1 MRMASTWLPCALL
14 VLSASPALADVDYVR
29 DVKPI
34 LQKHCYSCH
43 GPLKQKSG
51 LRLDHFSFLRE
62 GGENGP
68 AIAGSGVESLL
79 VRVVSGSG
87 DIERMPLEAKPL
99 SDEQIATLKT
109 WIDEGAKAP
118 DEKLPDDPRKH
129 WSFQKPTRAEL
140 PVVANQ
146 QFAKNPID
154 RFLAAEH
161 ERRALVPSPPA
172 AKNVLLRRLYLDL
185 IGLPPTPAELR
196 AFVADPASDAYQRT
210 VDRLLASPQYGERWG
225 RHWMDVW
232 RYSDWDGY
240 AAEVRESQPHIWRW
254 RDWIIQA
261 LNADRPYDQMIM
273 EMLAADEIA
282 PGDPS
287 ALRASGFLVRNWYK
301 FNRNVWM
308 EGTVEHTSKAFL
320 GITLN
325 CARCHDHMY
334 DPILQTDYYQFR
346 AVFEPHNVRT
356 DRIAGQS
363 NTTRDGLVRVYDAE
377 AQQPTYLF
385 VRGSEAKPDKEHPL
399 VPGVPRVL
407 GGDELKFDPVA
418 LAPTEY
424 YPGLQ
429 PFVRQ
434 EALSQAQSELERAE
448 KSVATTIAT
457 LNEARKKLV
466 EFNAAKAVAAKA
478 QEAASAAA
486 ASATEK
492 PAADKTDAVKPDA
505 AKPATET
512 PAAAPTGT
520 PPAVSEEALQEAIK
534 TAEGALGLAER
545 EMLSASANL
554 VAVRAKIAADDAA
567 FAAPPATNAKDLARE
582 ANRAERVANV
592 EQTQVAVARLEKDL
606 DATKAAKAQ
615 SDKAESEKAKSEKAG
630 KKIAD
635 LETKLVAARKAR
647 DAAREALG
655 TSSESYTRFTPVYPA
670 TSTGRRTALAK
681 WIASKNNPLTARMA
695 INQIWMRH
703 FGSPLVPTV
712 FDFGLNGKPPT
723 HPALL
728 DWLSV
733 ELMDQGWRM
742 KAIHRLIVLSSA
754 YQMQSW
760 SESESN
766 RQRDPENQ
774 LLWRMNSRRME
785 AEVVRDSTLHVAA
798 GLDATMF
805 GPDLDQNL
813 GLTVPRRSIY
823 FRSSKEKK
831 VTFLEMFDSPNVTDC
846 YRRSETVVPQQALA
860 MVNSSLTLAQARRLA
875 GAIAA
880 ELDTQATSESLTAF
894 IAAAFERILCREPS
908 DEERATCLA
917 FLNKQATRFADLK
930 SLELF
935 TSGGENAVKPAD
947 NAQQRA
953 RENLVHV
960 LLNHNDFLT
969 VR

>member
-1 MRMASTWLPCALL
+1 MRMVGTWLPCALL
-14 VLSASPALADVDYVR
+14 LFTASPVLADVDYVR

-43 GPLKQKSG
+43 GPLRQKSG
-51 LRLDHFSFLRE
+51 LRLDHVSFLRE

-68 AIAGSGVESLL
+68 AIAGSGGESLL
-79 VRVVSGSG
+79 VRVVSGAG

-129 WSFQKPTRAEL
+129 WSFQKPTRPEL
-140 PVVANQ
+140 PPVANER
-146 QFAKNPID
+146 FTKNPID

-161 ERRALVPSPPA
+161 ERQGLVPSPQAP
-172 AKNVLLRRLYLDL
+172 KNVLLRRLYLDL

-196 AFVADPASDAYQRT
+196 AFVADPSSDAYERV

-240 AAEVRESQPHIWRW
+240 GAEVRESQPHIWRW
-254 RDWIIQA
+254 RDWIIQS
-261 LNADRPYDQMIM
+261 LNSDRPYDEMVM

-377 AQQPTYLF
+377 AQQPTFLF
-385 VRGSEAKPDKEHPL
+385 VRGSEAKPDKDHPL
-399 VPGVPRVL
+399 TPGVPRVL
-407 GGDELKFDPVA
+407 GGDELKFEPVA
-418 LAPTEY
+418 LTPTEY

-434 EALSQAQSELERAE
+434 EALAQAQSELERAE
-448 KSVATTIAT
+448 KSVVTTSAALT
-457 LNEARKKLV
+457 EARKKLAD
-466 EFNAAKAVAAKA
+466 FNAAKAVAAKA
-478 QEAASAAA
+478 KEASSAAA
-486 ASATEK
+486 AAPATEK
-492 PAADKTDAVKPDA
+492 AIAEKPDA
-505 AKPATET
+505 TKPAAE
-512 PAAAPTGT
+512 PAATAPAAT
-520 PPAVSEEALQEAIK
+520 PPSVSEESLQEAIK
-534 TAEGALGLAER
+534 AAESALGLAEQ
-545 EMLSASANL
+545 EMLAASANL
-554 VAVRAKIAADDAA
+554 VSVRAKIAADDAA
-567 FAAPPATNAKDLARE
+567 FAAPPAANAKDLARE

-592 EQTQVAVARLEKDL
+592 EQAQVAVARLESEL
-606 DATKAAKAQ
+606 ATAK
-615 SDKAESEKAKSEKAG
+615 SEKAKSEKAAD

-635 LETKLVAARKAR
+635 LDTKLTAARKVR
-647 DAAREALG
+647 DTAREALG
-655 TSSESYTRFTPVYPA
+655 KASETYTRFTPVYPA
-670 TSTGRRTALAK
+670 TSSGRRTALAR
-681 WIASKNNPLTARMA
+681 WIASKNNPLTARVA

-723 HPALL
+723 HPELL
-728 DWLSV
+728 DWLSF

-760 SESESN
+760 SDNETN
-766 RQRDPENQ
+766 RQRDPENL

-785 AEVVRDSTLHVAA
+785 AEVVRDSTLQVAG

-875 GAIAA
+875 GAMAA
-880 ELDTQATSESLTAF
+880 ELNTQATSESLAAF
-894 IAAAFERILCREPS
+894 IQAAFERILCREPS
-908 DEERATCLA
+908 AEERATCID
-917 FLNKQATRFADLK
+917 FLNTQATRFADLK
-930 SLELF
+930 ALELF
-935 TSGGENAVKPAD
+935 TSGGDNPVKPSD
-947 NAQQRA
+947 NSQQRA

>member
-1 MRMASTWLPCALL
+1 MRMASRWLPCALL
-14 VLSASPALADVDYVR
+14 LLSASPVMADVDYVR

-34 LQKHCYSCH
+34 LQKNCYSCH
-43 GPLKQKSG
+43 GPLRQKSG
-51 LRLDHFSFLRE
+51 LRLDHVSFLRE
-62 GGENGP
+62 GGENGS
-68 AIAGSGVESLL
+68 AIAGSGGESLL
-79 VRVVSGSG
+79 VRVVNGSG

-99 SDEQIATLKT
+99 SDEQIATLKA

-129 WSFQKPTRAEL
+129 WSFQKPTRPAL
-140 PVVANQ
+140 PVVANER
-146 QFAKNPID
+146 FAKNPID

-161 ERRALVPSPPA
+161 ERQGLAPSPPA
-172 AKNVLLRRLYLDL
+172 PKNVLLRRLYLDL

-196 AFVADPASDAYQRT
+196 AFVADPSSDAYERV

-240 AAEVRESQPHIWRW
+240 GAEVRESQPHIWRW
-254 RDWIIQA
+254 RDWIIQS
-261 LNADRPYDQMIM
+261 LNADRPYDEMVM

-385 VRGSEAKPDKEHPL
+385 VRGSEAKPDKVHPL
-399 VPGVPRVL
+399 TPGVPRVL
-407 GGDELKFDPVA
+407 GGDELKFEPVA
-418 LAPTEY
+418 FAPTEY

-448 KSVATTIAT
+448 KSVATTSAALT
-457 LNEARKKLV
+457 EARKKLT

-478 QEAASAAA
+478 KEASSAAA
-486 ASATEK
+486 ASATEN
-492 PAADKTDAVKPDA
+492 PTAEKPDA
-505 AKPATET
+505 AKPAVET
-512 PAAAPTGT
+512 PATVPPTS
-520 PPAVSEEALQEAIK
+520 PSAVIEDSLQEAIK
-534 TAEGALGLAER
+534 AAESAVGLAEQ
-545 EMLSASANL
+545 EMLAGSANL
-554 VAVRAKIAADDAA
+554 VSVRAKIAADDAA
-567 FAAPPATNAKDLARE
+567 FASPPAVNVKDLARE

-592 EQTQVAVARLEKDL
+592 EQAQVTVARLEREL
-606 DATKAAKAQ
+606 A
-615 SDKAESEKAKSEKAG
+615 KAKSEKAAE
-630 KKIAD
+630 KKIPELD
-635 LETKLVAARKAR
+635 TKLTAARKAR

-655 TSSESYTRFTPVYPA
+655 KAGETYTRFTPVYPA

-681 WIASKNNPLTARMA
+681 WIASKNNPLTARVA

-723 HPALL
+723 HPELL

-760 SESESN
+760 SDNEAN
-766 RQRDPENQ
+766 RQRDPENL

-785 AEVVRDSTLHVAA
+785 AEVVRDSTLQVSG
-798 GLDATMF
+798 GLDGTMF

-831 VTFLEMFDSPNVTDC
+831 VAFLEMFDSPNVTDC

-880 ELDTQATSESLTAF
+880 ELNTQSTSESLTAF
-894 IAAAFERILCREPS
+894 VQSAFERILCREPS
-908 DEERATCLA
+908 AEERATCLD
-917 FLNKQATRFADLK
+917 FLNTQASRFTDLK
-930 SLELF
+930 ALELF
-935 TSGGENAVKPAD
+935 TSGGDNPVKPSD
-947 NAQQRA
+947 NGQQRA